1 MMIENFLRRPQTAGE
16 IIADAVRVFGLL
28 SVVIAAVWFELT
40 DAGVLAFTLPG
51 LLIPR
56 FIGVRAGADVA
67 FCLTLLVAAWSNVF
81 DLYTRIVWW
90 DLAVHFVCTGASAA
104 ICYLLFSRLRFVPTP
119 GQKVVLGA
127 VLITTTLGLAMSA
140 LWEMVEWFGHAFI
153 SEDIFVAYDD
163 TIADMAVGG
172 LGALFAGFAV
182 SFVRLLRPDAV
193 EHAGYSG

>member
-16 IIADAVRVFGLL
+16 ILADAVRVFGVL

-40 DAGVLAFTLPG
+40 DAGVLAFALPG

-56 FIGVRAGADVA
+56 FIGVRAGVDVA
-67 FCLTLLVAAWSNVF
+67 FCLTLLIAAWSNVF
-81 DLYTRIVWW
+81 DLYTRIGWW
-90 DLAVHFVCTGASAA
+90 DLAVHFVCTAAIAA
-104 ICYLLFSRLRFVPTP
+104 ICYLLFSRLRFVPAP
-119 GQKVVLGA
+119 GQSTALGA
-127 VLITTTLGLAMSA
+127 VLLTTMLGLAMSA

-172 LGALFAGFAV
+172 LGAVLAGFAV
-182 SFVRLLRPDAV
+182 SFLPLLRPETV
-193 EHAGYSG
+193 QVTR